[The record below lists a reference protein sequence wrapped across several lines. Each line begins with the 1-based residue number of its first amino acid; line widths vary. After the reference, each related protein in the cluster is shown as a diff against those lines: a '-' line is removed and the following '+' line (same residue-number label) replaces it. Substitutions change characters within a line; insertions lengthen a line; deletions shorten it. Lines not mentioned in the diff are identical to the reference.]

1 MQGINN
7 LFNSMKQIFECNYM
21 YMYSIYTNSFNNI
34 TSSTISW
41 IFYSHQPLLVSF
53 WFCYPWRNY
62 HNHWDTPRG
71 ELPRACRERIISY
84 LSQAQWKV
92 GSYSKVTKVLLLQ
105 FFLQT
110 WKGQFVSCLIQHRH
124 RHKKTRWLQGFST
137 FLRLPTLSS
146 FLSSSCL
153 RSRNSSCVNVSATQK
168 KRVWMPKNMQSPS
181 IINFMIVKSL
191 ACGPQP

>member
-92 GSYSKVTKVLLLQ
+92 GSYSKVTTTWCCCSFFFKHEKVSLFPASFSIGTGTKKHGDCR
-105 FFLQT
+105 FFRHFWGSQLFQA
-110 WKGQFVSCLIQHRH
+110 SCQVLACAPETLPASTCRL
-124 RHKKTRWLQGFST
+124 HKKNGSGCQKICNHHQSSTSWLSN
-137 FLRLPTLSS
+137 L
-146 FLSSSCL
+146 
-153 RSRNSSCVNVSATQK
+153 
-168 KRVWMPKNMQSPS
+168 
-181 IINFMIVKSL
+181 
-191 ACGPQP
+191 